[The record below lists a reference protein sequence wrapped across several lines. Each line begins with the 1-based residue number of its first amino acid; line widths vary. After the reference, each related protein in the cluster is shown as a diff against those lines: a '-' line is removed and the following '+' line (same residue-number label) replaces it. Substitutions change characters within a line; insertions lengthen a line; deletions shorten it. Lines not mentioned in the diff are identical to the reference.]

1 MILPGLA
8 GHLLHFTQQT
18 LAQNIHCLFAKVM
31 QTEYGNGKNSIPFA
45 KNRDGCGLLLNNG
58 KMEIDRCQP
67 GQWLPQQG
75 MVKQSRMGK
84 VNVCLEVNVSAVYFG
99 EIP

>member
-1 MILPGLA
+1 MADPNTGMASGYSLDYKSLMSH
-8 GHLLHFTQQT
+8 GHCTQTTSPASQ
-18 LAQNIHCLFAKVM
+18 
-31 QTEYGNGKNSIPFA
+31 GKTFA

-58 KMEIDRCQP
+58 KMEIDRCQH
-67 GQWLPQQG
+67 GQWLRQQG